1 MLNRD
6 NSLNGWA
13 AWGRRASVALV
24 LATLL
29 APAMPLAAQD
39 EGGQDT
45 AAELRARIERDYEIL
60 PVRDGVLLRPRDEFR
75 GVRAIEIADD
85 TVAINGEE
93 LPEEAVRGWLGPKA
107 DDVLGLAGLAVTE
120 RRDLLELSGAASELS
135 EKERIEIEVEASG
148 TVARVQVPS
157 VEPPPVEPPTV
168 EPPTPPKPPE
178 PPRSRRGSQAGFG
191 SSVYVGADEVVDEVV
206 VFGGS
211 AVVDG
216 TVDGDATVFGG
227 RLEINGT
234 VERDATVIA
243 GALAL
248 GPHSEVGGDV
258 SVVGGSLNR
267 DPGAVIGGSIEQVEK
282 GWHVVPWA
290 APWARGRTWDRG
302 WRGWSPW
309 DEVGELFWAIGSL
322 VFCGLLIAIVLAV
335 GRDGI
340 ERLSQRIAF
349 EPLKAG
355 VVGLLVAVLMLPVL
369 IVVSV
374 LLCISIIGIPIF
386 IILLLAFI
394 FLGVPALLVIGLI
407 GYAAVSHRVGSWL
420 ERRFGWSL
428 GSPIAVALTGL
439 VAIHSLSLVGRLLDL
454 FGGPVHVFAAMFLL
468 VGGGLQAAA
477 GLVGFGAVF
486 LHLWSRR
493 TGAAQPG
500 SALPPLPGAG
510 GAPAGAE
517 WEPEPPTGSSYDS
530 EAEPGAPEA
539 EAPPDWDEEG

>member
-6 NSLNGWA
+6 SNSNGWA
-13 AWGRRASVALV
+13 AWGRRAFVALV
-24 LATLL
+24 LLTLL

-39 EGGQDT
+39 DGAEGAT
-45 AAELRARIERDYEIL
+45 SALRARIERDYEVL
-60 PVRDGVLLRPRDEFR
+60 PVRDGVLLRPREEFR

-85 TVAINGEE
+85 TVAINGEA
-93 LPEEAVRGWLGPKA
+93 LPEEAVRGWLGQKA
-107 DDVLGLAGLAVTE
+107 DDALALAELSVTE
-120 RRDLLELSGAASELS
+120 RRDLFDLTGEVTEEGEAAAASEAP
-135 EKERIEIEVEASG
+135 ETGVVVEVE
-148 TVARVQVPS
+148 PI
-157 VEPPPVEPPTV
+157 E
-168 EPPTPPKPPE
+168 PPE
-178 PPRSRRGSQAGFG
+178 PPEAPEPAERPRSRRGSQAGFG
-191 SSVYVGADEVVDEVV
+191 SSVYVAPDEVVDEVV

-211 AVVDG
+211 ALIDG

-243 GALAL
+243 GSMSL
-248 GPHSEVGGDV
+248 GPHSEVHGDV
-258 SVVGGSLNR
+258 AVVGGSLHR
-267 DPGAVIGGSIEQVEK
+267 DPGSVIGGSIEQVEK
-282 GWHVVPWA
+282 GWHVVPWVR
-290 APWARGRTWDRG
+290 PWEWDGG

-309 DEVGELFWAIGSL
+309 SRVGELFWALGSL
-322 VFCGLLIAIVLAV
+322 IVCCLLIAIVLAV

-355 VVGLLVAVLMLPVL
+355 VVGLLVAVLMVPVL

-394 FLGVPALLVIGLI
+394 FLGMPALLVISLI
-407 GYAAVSHRVGSWL
+407 GYAAVSHRVGAWL
-420 ERRFGWSL
+420 EQRFGWNL

-439 VAIHSLSLVGRLLDL
+439 VALYSLSLVGRLLDL
-454 FGGPVHVFAAMFLL
+454 FGGPVHFFAAMFLL
-468 VGGGLQAAA
+468 VGWGVHTVA

-493 TGAAQPG
+493 TGAVQPG
-500 SALPPLPGAG
+500 LVPPPPTGTG
-510 GAPAGAE
+510 GPQGSEGWQAEQPAPE
-517 WEPEPPTGSSYDS
+517 WEPEPPTASSYDS
-530 EAEPGAPEA
+530 EAEEP
-539 EAPPDWDEEG
+539 PPDWEEER